1 MVLLELVCIQNLDV
15 FVIFISKFLS
25 SELVDFIKRLDELKA
40 KLLSRGYR
48 FNFISKA
55 FEEVK
60 LIDRKVAIKK
70 VEKRQ

>member
-1 MVLLELVCIQNLDV
+1 M
-15 FVIFISKFLS
+15 S

-40 KLLSRGYR
+40 QLLSRGYR